1 MEAALYDPQD
11 GYYCRPGIERSGRA
25 GDYRTAPEV
34 SPLFAA
40 TFARYFANLFIEI
53 GSPKPWTI
61 MEVGSGSGEFAQSV
75 LKSLALRHPSV
86 YAATRYV
93 IDEINFASRE
103 GIRERSSRFRDR
115 IELTRLDHISNPING
130 VIFSNE
136 LLDAFPVHRVVL
148 RDSNWRELRVGIN

>member
-1 MEAALYDPQD
+1 MATSKETSIENNSLRERLRARIVRDGPISFYDWMAAALYDEQE
-11 GYYCRPGIERSGRA
+11 GYYCRSDRLRWGRA

-40 TFARYFANLFIEI
+40 TFAHYFANLFIEM

-75 LKSLALRHPSV
+75 LKSLASRHPSV

-115 IELTRLDHISNPING
+115 IELTRLD
-130 VIFSNE
+130 
-136 LLDAFPVHRVVL
+136 
-148 RDSNWRELRVGIN
+148 